1 MNTLSSKPSFQPN
14 SPDAAGVVSWVHFG
28 DLHMTKAGE
37 QNHLDL
43 AKIVNEVNQAYSD
56 SVSFVFLPGDVA
68 DDGSRSAYAA
78 VRGELD
84 RLKVPW
90 CAIIGDHD
98 VHERS
103 FANFK
108 EAMSEQIY
116 YAFTVGDTRFLAMNA
131 FDVPEPPSFTVSED
145 QMRWA
150 EGELELAT
158 NNGRA
163 KVLLLHCYPSDLK
176 VGGVEV
182 SRLVRDYDV
191 RLIDMGHTH
200 YNEIANDGRTLYSA
214 TRSTGQIEEG
224 PIGYSVTNLDGNVVS
239 WRFIELGKLPVA
251 VITSPSDERLLT
263 KSSEIPQGSLKIRAK
278 FWGEAQAVEATAHLQ
293 GQTHP
298 MKRVCDSLVWEAEVP
313 TPHEGT
319 HSLKVSF
326 KDAHGTVAND
336 EIRFAA
342 GRRTERESEKRDQD
356 NALEAWPE
364 HGLLGTQLGP
374 NKNGKKW

>member
-1 MNTLSSKPSFQPN
+1 MNTLAPKRPFQPN
-14 SPDAAGVVSWVHFG
+14 PPDAAGVVSWIHFG
-28 DLHMTKAGE
+28 DFHMTKAGE

-43 AKIVNEVNQAYSD
+43 AKIVDEVNQAFSD

-68 DDGSRSAYAA
+68 DDGSRCACAV

-84 RLKVPW
+84 RLSIPW

-98 VHERS
+98 VHEKS

-131 FDVPEPPSFTVSED
+131 FDVPEPPSFTVKEE
-145 QMRWA
+145 QLRWA
-150 EGELELAT
+150 EGELKLAT
-158 NNGRA
+158 KNGQA
-163 KVLLLHCYPSDLK
+163 KVILLHCYPSDLK
-176 VGGVEV
+176 IGGAEL
-182 SRLVRDYDV
+182 SRLVHDHDV

-200 YNEIANDGRTLYSA
+200 YNEIANDSRTLYSA

-224 PIGYSVTNLDGNVVS
+224 PVGFSVINLDGNVVS

-263 KSSEIPQGSLKIRAK
+263 KSSEVAQGSLKIRAK
-278 FWGEAQAVEATAHLQ
+278 FWSKAEALEATADLY
-293 GQTHP
+293 GQTYA
-298 MKRVCDSLVWEAEVP
+298 MKRVCNSLVWEAEVP
-313 TPHEGT
+313 APHGGT
-319 HSLKVSF
+319 YPLKVSF
-326 KDAHGTVAND
+326 KDENGTVASD
-336 EIRFAA
+336 QIRFAA
-342 GRRTERESEKRDQD
+342 DQRSERKFERRDQD